1 MHLFIGLTG
10 NPIWASLLLSMMDQN
25 ILDTKKKPVSE
36 LIGDYDIAVI
46 TARDAPMGVESVPR

>member
-1 MHLFIGLTG
+1 
-10 NPIWASLLLSMMDQN
+10 MMDQN

-46 TARDAPMGVESVPR
+46 TARDAPMGVESVPRSPGIHESLHVGEENQ

>member
-1 MHLFIGLTG
+1 
-10 NPIWASLLLSMMDQN
+10 MMDQN